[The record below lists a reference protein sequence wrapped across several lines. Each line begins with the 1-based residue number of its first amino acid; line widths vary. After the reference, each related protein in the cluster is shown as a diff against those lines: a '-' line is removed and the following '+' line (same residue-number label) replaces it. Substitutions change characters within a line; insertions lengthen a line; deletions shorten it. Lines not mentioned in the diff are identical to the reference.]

1 MKRVAPFLVIAA
13 GILWGTMGIF
23 VRSLNDMG
31 LNAMQ
36 IVEVRCIIAALL
48 LIPFIYIKDKSLL
61 KITKKN
67 IAPLAGSAVFSI
79 IFFNF
84 CYFSAI
90 EIMDMAVA
98 AILLYT
104 APIFVSVMS
113 VLFFKEKLTK
123 HSIIALILAF
133 VGCVLVSGIVGNSVK
148 LPVNGLLLGLGAGFG
163 YALYSIFSRVSLNQG
178 LNSMTITVYTFLF
191 AAIAGIIFTDFEKI
205 GTAFNQYGI
214 KLGGLAILYT
224 VITTILPYL
233 LYTTGLRYVK
243 TGTASVFA
251 SIEPVVAAV
260 LGFVVFQ
267 EKPTLVGLTGI
278 ILVLGALIYLNA
290 SEGIEKEQ

>member
-1 MKRVAPFLVIAA
+1 MKKIAPLLVIAA
-13 GILWGTMGIF
+13 GMLWGTMGIF
-23 VRSLNDMG
+23 VRSLNAMG

-61 KITKKN
+61 IISKKN
-67 IAPLAGSAVFSI
+67 ILPLAGSAVFSI

-90 EIMDMAVA
+90 ELMDMAVA

-113 VLFFKEKLTK
+113 VVFFKEKLTV
-123 HSIIALILAF
+123 HSIVALAMAF
-133 VGCVLVSGIVGNSVK
+133 LGCVLVSGIVGNSVK
-148 LPVNGLLLGLGAGFG
+148 LPLEGLLLGLGAGFG

-191 AAIAGIIFTDFEKI
+191 AAVAGIVFTDFGKI
-205 GTAFNQYGI
+205 GVAFGQYGA
-214 KLGGLAILYT
+214 KLGAFAVLYT
-224 VITTILPYL
+224 VVTTILPYL
-233 LYTTGLRYVK
+233 LYTTGLQYVK

-267 EKPTLVGLTGI
+267 ERPSIMGLLGI
-278 ILVLGALIYLNA
+278 ILVLAALVYLNI
-290 SEGIEKEQ
+290 SGSVEK